1 MKQPIVTENKPR
13 RKFDDAFKRE
23 AVALWL
29 SSGKSAPQIA
39 QELGI
44 EQKHLYLWKKTHAP
58 VPPASAADLRDELAA
73 LRRENAILRQQRD
86 ILKKTLGI
94 LSEPPQTATNGST
107 R

>member
-1 MKQPIVTENKPR
+1 MKQPVNPENKTR
-13 RKFDDAFKRE
+13 RKFDDVFKRE

-29 SSGKSAPQIA
+29 NSGKSAPPVA

-58 VPPASAADLRDELAA
+58 APPAGASDLQSENGA
-73 LRRENAILRQQRD
+73 LRRENATLRQRCE

-94 LSEPPQTATNGST
+94 LSETPSNVTNGLT